1 MPSRAFKKAALG
13 AQHYGTAA
21 NGRSTP
27 PPRPFRAALRAD
39 VLVNN
44 GGVSTRC
51 LARDA
56 GFALDQRLAT
66 VDYLSHVCLAKAVLP
81 AMIGRQ
87 KGHFINI
94 SSVAGVEAPPP
105 PVGR

>member
-1 MPSRAFKKAALG
+1 M
-13 AQHYGTAA
+13 
-21 NGRSTP
+21 
-27 PPRPFRAALRAD
+27 
-39 VLVNN
+39 LVNN